1 MNRRVVI
8 TGVGMITP
16 VGLSC
21 TESWDNIVN
30 STSGIKGIR
39 RFETRDMQ
47 DSVSKVAGEVDVS
60 NEYLSQFLN
69 EKKDIRKADR
79 FIWYGMAAASEA
91 IDDADWKP
99 TSEYDLD
106 RTGVLVGSGIGGIAT
121 IQNNSIEFFTKG
133 VRKISPFF
141 IPASVI
147 NLISGQISIK
157 YGFSGPNIS
166 IVTACATGTHSI
178 GESME
183 IIKRDDADVMIAGG
197 SESPICEVAIGG
209 FSSMHALSTKF
220 NNEPAKASRPWDRDR
235 DGFVMGEGAG
245 IVVLE
250 EYEHAKKRGAK
261 IYCEVVGYGTSSDA
275 YHMTSPEPEGKGAKK
290 AILRALNKAKI
301 DPEKIDYINAHGTST
316 QLGDITEFKTVREI
330 FDKNDSLC
338 MSSTKSS
345 TGHLLG
351 AAGAVETIFSA
362 KAIETGIVPPTLN
375 LDNLDENCGGIDLV
389 PHFSKKKNVNFV
401 LSNSFGFGGTNASLI
416 LKKI

>member
-1 MNRRVVI
+1 MDRRVVI

-21 TESWDNIVN
+21 LESWDNIIN
-30 STSGIKGIR
+30 SVSGIKNIS
-39 RFETRDMQ
+39 RFDTHDMVGT
-47 DSVSKVAGEVDVS
+47 VSKVAGEINISGDD
-60 NEYLSQFLN
+60 LSQFLN
-69 EKKDIRKADR
+69 EKKDIKKADR
-79 FIWYGMAAASEA
+79 FIWYGMAAANEA
-91 IDDADWKP
+91 INDANWKP

-106 RTGVLVGSGIGGIAT
+106 RTGVLVGSGIGGITT
-121 IQNNSIEFFTKG
+121 IQDNSIDFFTKG
-133 VRKISPFF
+133 IRRISPFF

-147 NLISGQISIK
+147 NLVSGQISIK
-157 YGFSGPNIS
+157 YGFCGPNIS
-166 IVTACATGTHSI
+166 IVTACATGTHAI

-183 IIKRDDADVMIAGG
+183 IIKRNDADVMVAGG
-197 SESPICEVAIGG
+197 TESPICEVAIGG

-220 NNEPAKASRPWDRDR
+220 NNEPIKASRPWDKDR

-290 AILRALNKAKI
+290 AILCALDKAKI

-316 QLGDITEFKTVREI
+316 QLGDVAEFKAVKEI
-330 FDKNDSLC
+330 FSKNDNLC

-351 AAGAVETIFSA
+351 AAGAVEAIFSA

-375 LDNLDENCGGIDLV
+375 LDNLDENCRGIDLV
-389 PHFSKKKNVNFV
+389 PHFSKEKDISFA

>member
-16 VGLSC
+16 IGLSC
-21 TESWDNIVN
+21 MESWDNIIN
-30 STSGIKGIR
+30 SVSGIKNIS
-39 RFETRDMQ
+39 RFDTSDMV
-47 DSVSKVAGEVDVS
+47 DTISKVAGEINTSDD
-60 NEYLSQFLN
+60 YLSQFLN
-69 EKKDIRKADR
+69 EKKDTKKADR
-79 FIWYGMAAASEA
+79 FIWYGMAAANEA
-91 IDDADWKP
+91 INDANWKP

-106 RTGVLVGSGIGGIAT
+106 RTGVLVGSGIGGITA
-121 IQNNSIEFFTKG
+121 IQNNSRDFFAKG
-133 VRKISPFF
+133 IKKISPFF
-141 IPASVI
+141 IPASIV
-147 NLISGQISIK
+147 NLVSGQISIK
-157 YGFSGPNIS
+157 YGFCGPNIS
-166 IVTACATGTHSI
+166 IVTACATGTHAI

-183 IIKRDDADVMIAGG
+183 IIKRNDADVMVAGG
-197 SESPICEVAIGG
+197 TESPICEVAIGG

-220 NNEPAKASRPWDRDR
+220 NNKPIKASRPWDKDR

-290 AILRALNKAKI
+290 AILRALDKAKI
-301 DPEKIDYINAHGTST
+301 DSEKIDYINAHGTST
-316 QLGDITEFKTVREI
+316 QLGDIAEFKAVKEI
-330 FDKNDSLC
+330 FSKNGNLC

-351 AAGAVETIFSA
+351 AAGAVEAIFSA

-375 LDNLDENCGGIDLV
+375 LDNLDENCKGIDLV
-389 PHFSKKKNVNFV
+389 PHFSKEKDISLA

>member
-16 VGLSC
+16 IGLSC
-21 TESWDNIVN
+21 MESWDNIIN
-30 STSGIKGIR
+30 SVSGIKNIS
-39 RFETRDMQ
+39 RFDTSDMV
-47 DSVSKVAGEVDVS
+47 DTISKVAGEINTSDD
-60 NEYLSQFLN
+60 YLSQFLN
-69 EKKDIRKADR
+69 EKKDTKKADR
-79 FIWYGMAAASEA
+79 FIWYGMAAANEA
-91 IDDADWKP
+91 INDANWKP
-99 TSEYDLD
+99 ASEYGLD
-106 RTGVLVGSGIGGIAT
+106 RTGVLVGSGIGGITA
-121 IQNNSIEFFTKG
+121 IQNNSRDFFAKG
-133 VRKISPFF
+133 IKKISPFF
-141 IPASVI
+141 IPASIV
-147 NLISGQISIK
+147 NLVSGQISIK

-166 IVTACATGTHSI
+166 IVTACATGTHAI

-183 IIKRDDADVMIAGG
+183 IIKRNDADVMVAGG
-197 SESPICEVAIGG
+197 TESPICEVAIGG

-220 NNEPAKASRPWDRDR
+220 NNKPEKASRPWDKDR

-290 AILRALNKAKI
+290 AILRALDKAKI
-301 DPEKIDYINAHGTST
+301 DSEKIDYINAHGTST
-316 QLGDITEFKTVREI
+316 QLGDIAEFKAVKEI
-330 FDKNDSLC
+330 FNKNDNLC

-351 AAGAVETIFSA
+351 AAGAIETIFSA

-375 LDNLDENCGGIDLV
+375 LDNLDENCKGIDLV
-389 PHFSKKKNVNFV
+389 PHFSKEKEVNFA